1 MRSSPPS
8 SSTPSDADPS
18 PCIDAKKF
26 RDNWLHPGKT
36 AEVVHI
42 YLASSADLR
51 SSVRAQK
58 FHNTLLVTLTLA
70 PLNITP
76 DNHNP

>member
-1 MRSSPPS
+1 MRRLSPRDRDYKFCGFLPPS
-8 SSTPSDADPS
+8 SSAPADTDPS

-26 RDNWLHPGKT
+26 KDNWLHPGKT

-58 FHNTLLVTLTLA
+58 FHNTL
-70 PLNITP
+70 
-76 DNHNP
+76 

>member
-1 MRSSPPS
+1 MTTNSVCPQLSP
-8 SSTPSDADPS
+8 TQDDADPS
-18 PCIDAKKF
+18 PSIDAKKF
-26 RDNWLHPGKT
+26 KDNWLHPGKT

-58 FHNTLLVTLTLA
+58 FHNTL
-70 PLNITP
+70 
-76 DNHNP
+76 